1 MTDARRLRCLALRY
15 LDLHHTMIL
24 STTSGSRPWATPLF
38 YANDGFIL
46 YFVSDPLTLHAANI
60 ARNPSVAVAIT
71 ENHRDHR
78 RIKGIQLE
86 GTAELLSS
94 PEDLERALKLY
105 IKKFPS
111 PSVARYLRSMEILPS
126 ELKAYLEV
134 FLEGSVSSRP
144 SRASGARFYRI
155 VPRRLWYTDN
165 RRRLHKKEVPIDDK
179 GGDLR
184 S

>member
-1 MTDARRLRCLALRY
+1 MREAQRLRRLALRY

-24 STTSGSRPWATPLF
+24 STASGSSPWATPLF

-46 YFVSDPLTLHAANI
+46 YFVSDPSTLHAANI
-60 ARNPSVAVAIT
+60 ACNPNVAVAIT

-78 RIKGIQLE
+78 RIRGVQLE

-126 ELKAYLEV
+126 ELKAYLEA
-134 FLEGSVSSRP
+134 FLASSAP
-144 SRASGARFYRI
+144 SSPLRASKARFYRI